1 MEIAAFL
8 LPLFILIW
16 PLWRLVRKLWRPFV
30 LLFFAALISGC
41 AGTSNKFDKSP
52 CACEF
57 ELLDT
62 ASHGGKS
69 NA

>member
-1 MEIAAFL
+1 MEIAAF

-16 PLWRLVRKLWRPFV
+16 PLLKLARKLWR
-30 LLFFAALISGC
+30 LFSFLFLAALITGC

-52 CACEF
+52 CACDF
-57 ELLDT
+57 ELLDI
-62 ASHGGKS
+62 ASPSGLG